1 MGIPRQ
7 HCRQLKPLK
16 NLQDFLS
23 FIISVSDFFVLKKA
37 VLALFNTFSE
47 TEQGLLRRRKPSL
60 R

>member
-1 MGIPRQ
+1 MG
-7 HCRQLKPLK
+7 RQLKPLK

-23 FIISVSDFFVLKKA
+23 FIVSDFFVLKKA